1 MSGALH
7 PAAGRAG
14 VTAGRAGVVAP
25 DGWVENLAIG
35 TLVLTLAYVVMGIP
49 GMGPPDDTATDYVN
63 PYNSW
68 IWLGLLAMGT
78 PVLMRRWRPA
88 LTLALSNWP
97 LLILF
102 GYFAI
107 SVTWALDPDA
117 AMRRTLSTLVQF
129 VLFVTLLAGIRRAPI
144 LHVAIVAMCIMVALA
159 DTAALVVS
167 PGTAIADDGFTGLQS
182 QKNQTGLLLM
192 YGCLSAGPSLFLVRG
207 RLWRAGIGAAIVLM
221 AGLLV
226 LTRSTTSQS
235 VVISAAIVM
244 PALVQ
249 IARLPR
255 RRILGIAGAAVLLLA
270 ACAFAYL
277 VWCALTSTPLLYPLR
292 NATFTGRTDIWAF
305 VVEEIGKRPI
315 FGAGYQS
322 FWSINPAVE
331 PSLKTDAWFGAN
343 TIINESHNGYLELLV
358 TGGIVG
364 LLGGLF
370 VLFRAIIIAGSAMHR
385 ALPTAAA
392 WRMGE
397 LARPTAVF
405 YMAFLLGLTVHNFTE
420 SNLFSNNGLLASAFL
435 LCVIDLEKWH
445 IMHRRGVRW

>member
-129 VLFVTLLAGIRRAPI
+129 VLFVTLLASGARRFCMWRSWPCASWWRWR
-144 LHVAIVAMCIMVALA
+144 
-159 DTAALVVS
+159 T
-167 PGTAIADDGFTGLQS
+167 
-182 QKNQTGLLLM
+182 
-192 YGCLSAGPSLFLVRG
+192 
-207 RLWRAGIGAAIVLM
+207 RL
-221 AGLLV
+221 
-226 LTRSTTSQS
+226 
-235 VVISAAIVM
+235 
-244 PALVQ
+244 
-249 IARLPR
+249 
-255 RRILGIAGAAVLLLA
+255 
-270 ACAFAYL
+270 
-277 VWCALTSTPLLYPLR
+277 
-292 NATFTGRTDIWAF
+292 
-305 VVEEIGKRPI
+305 
-315 FGAGYQS
+315 
-322 FWSINPAVE
+322 
-331 PSLKTDAWFGAN
+331 
-343 TIINESHNGYLELLV
+343 
-358 TGGIVG
+358 
-364 LLGGLF
+364 
-370 VLFRAIIIAGSAMHR
+370 
-385 ALPTAAA
+385 
-392 WRMGE
+392 
-397 LARPTAVF
+397 
-405 YMAFLLGLTVHNFTE
+405 
-420 SNLFSNNGLLASAFL
+420 
-435 LCVIDLEKWH
+435 
-445 IMHRRGVRW
+445 RWW